1 MSGWELAIFEN
12 RPRLT
17 PELQRQFQTDADVK
31 IRDFRS
37 ISELNTTVVSSTST
51 KAIQATANQRTT
63 ARTVVLL
70 DLEADPAGCLRF
82 LEQHL
87 ENRPQIATV
96 VVGSEETSE
105 LEWPI
110 RELGAVTFI
119 NDYHAGLN
127 LAQLCRQ
134 LSRKQTT

>member
-1 MSGWELAIFEN
+1 MAGWELAIFEN

-17 PELQRQFQTDADVK
+17 PELQRQFQADPDVR
-31 IRDFRS
+31 IREFRS
-37 ISELNTTVVSSTST
+37 LSELNSTISNLALPASKQVTAIHTTVAS
-51 KAIQATANQRTT
+51 
-63 ARTVVLL
+63 TVVLL

-87 ENRPQIATV
+87 NNRPQIATV

-119 NDYHAGLN
+119 CDYHAGLN

-134 LSRKQTT
+134 LTCMKNP

>member
-1 MSGWELAIFEN
+1 MSGWELAIFET
-12 RPRLT
+12 RPRLI
-17 PELQRQFQTDADVK
+17 PELQRQFQTDPDVK
-31 IRDFRS
+31 IREFRS
-37 ISELNTTVVSSTST
+37 IGELNSAIVTPQPL
-51 KAIQATANQRTT
+51 KAE
-63 ARTVVLL
+63 RTVVLL

-82 LEQHL
+82 LEQQL

-119 NDYHAGLN
+119 NEYHAGLN

-134 LSRKQTT
+134 LSCKQIT